1 MAYNIELFKRYAYNN
16 FFIETGS
23 YEGNGISAAIESG
36 FKTIISIEITP
47 QYYEYC
53 KTKYKDNK
61 GVLLVLGDSSKILK
75 NVIKKINQP
84 ITFWLDAHHCSSTAL
99 YSEDAGWF
107 ALRQE
112 LDAIEQH
119 HIKNHTIL
127 IDDWRCFD
135 KSYSFY
141 DKHNLSKDMI
151 QEKILNINSNY
162 KFTFEDGV
170 IPNDVFVAKV

>member
-1 MAYNIELFKRYAYNN
+1 MVYNVDVFKKYANNN

-23 YEGNGISAAIESG
+23 YQGDGINSAIESG

-47 QYYEYC
+47 QYYGLC
-53 KTKYKDNK
+53 KEKYKDNK
-61 GVLLVLGDSSKILK
+61 GVIIVLGDSSKVLK
-75 NVIKKINQP
+75 NIINKINQP

-99 YSEDAGWF
+99 YSKDAGWF

-112 LDAIEQH
+112 LEIIKQH

-135 KSYSFY
+135 QSYSFF
-141 DKHNLSKDMI
+141 DKHNLSQQMI
-151 QEKILNINSNY
+151 KNMILDINSDY
-162 KFTFEDGV
+162 KFAFDNGV
-170 IPNDVFVAKV
+170 IPNDILVATV